1 LRREFAY
8 GHHGLRGLAVG
19 ARTPPSMRVEKHA
32 GSAENAPHAAA
43 RFCCGN
49 AVRGA
54 AATGVKVTQTTK
66 KVLVV
71 GIIVVVVAGV
81 ASWRAVRRR
90 PAPRTR
96 EITGAT
102 IRTLDVA
109 RQMAEVEFA
118 HPKTGR
124 RIRLTGTLAP
134 GCEILVDGQP
144 ATLADLQVGDLVDVR
159 GTVYPDYSVQ
169 ADRVCVYRALSDT
182 SPVPPNTQPA
192 TAPAD
197 GS

>member
-1 LRREFAY
+1 MGGEGF
-8 GHHGLRGLAVG
+8 GVGLR
-19 ARTPPSMRVEKHA
+19 ARAGKRVEKHA
-32 GSAENAPHAAA
+32 GPAENARHAAV
-43 RFCCGN
+43 RSCRGD
-49 AVRGA
+49 AVPGA
-54 AATGVKVTQTTK
+54 AATGDDVTQTAK
-66 KVLVV
+66 KALVV

-81 ASWRAVRRR
+81 ASWRAVSRR

-96 EITGAT
+96 EIAGAT
-102 IRTLDVA
+102 IRMLDVA
-109 RQMAEVEFA
+109 RQTAEVEFA

-144 ATLADLQVGDLVDVR
+144 ATLADLRVGDLADVH

-169 ADRVCVYRALSDT
+169 ADRVRVYRAAT
-182 SPVPPNTQPA
+182 VTRPVLPQSQPA
-192 TAPAD
+192 TTSSG